1 MAQSDEHGR
10 SVSRRTFFKAVGA
23 SPLAAGV
30 LSATLAEAHSANVAA
45 PRFATGGRQRTGVP
59 DAAEIEA
66 LVGHQFPGG
75 HYTVAHWENFLLTE
89 CTGGELLPDGM
100 VHPVVMFH
108 MPIIGA
114 GTSIAEM
121 FALGQ
126 AESDFSIGIESYDWE
141 FFNPIVEDVTYAI
154 SARVT
159 EAERRGSGQAVF
171 DRIQFQFDVAEPQGT
186 LVARSTVTWRY
197 GRTNNGR

>member
-1 MAQSDEHGR
+1 MSLPDE
-10 SVSRRTFFKAVGA
+10 
-23 SPLAAGV
+23 
-30 LSATLAEAHSANVAA
+30 
-45 PRFATGGRQRTGVP
+45 
-59 DAAEIEA
+59 AEIKG

-75 HYTVAHWENFLLTE
+75 TYTVAHWENFLLTE
-89 CTGGELLPDGM
+89 CTGAELLPDGM

-114 GTSIAEM
+114 NTSIGEM

-141 FFNPIVEDVTYAI
+141 FFSPILEEVEYSI

-159 EAERRGSGQAVF
+159 EADRRTDGDRLF
-171 DRIQFQFDVAEPQGT
+171 DRIQFQFDVANPDGEM
-186 LVARSTVTWRY
+186 VARSTITWTY
-197 GRTNNGR
+197 GRSGGGR